1 VNRTLSAGLLRSRRR
16 PYSFSVSV
24 RSAASAPA
32 IWVIA
37 VVGVLVIASEQTWRT
52 ALFATVIAAV
62 IAATRVRFALPAAAA
77 LLVVL
82 AVLAAAGAGV
92 GAGHPV
98 RAGSRPTGHV
108 STRAAARPARGRAGW
123 TRAPRHHRP
132 TRGR

>member
-1 VNRTLSAGLLRSRRR
+1 MNRTLSAGRVRSRRR
-16 PYSFSVSV
+16 PYSLSV

-32 IWVIA
+32 ILVVA
-37 VVGVLVIASEQTWRT
+37 AVGVLVIASEQTWRT
-52 ALFATVIAAV
+52 ALFATVSAAV
-62 IAATRVRFALPAAAA
+62 IAATRVRFALHAAAA

-82 AVLAAAGAGV
+82 AVLAVAGAGV